1 MALRSRKQFIFAH
14 NVVITRLLA
23 GRGTHLSSGPSGRR
37 GRCEA
42 EYEIESESDCI
53 NRWGPSFG
61 GFARNGE
68 VVSVASLHYAPPHCS
83 CRHVRAERCLRFH
96 GAEPADKRQLVVRNA
111 PLQLGCMPR
120 SARKPPIA
128 GSGQRTGGEI
138 KE

>member
-42 EYEIESESDCI
+42 EYEIESESACI
-53 NRWGPSFG
+53 HRWSRRFG

-68 VVSVASLHYAPPHCS
+68 VVSAASLDYASPRCS
-83 CRHVRAERCLRFH
+83 CWRVRAERCLRFH
-96 GAEPADKRQLVVRNA
+96 WAEPADKRQLVVRN
-111 PLQLGCMPR
+111 PPPQLGCMPR
-120 SARKPPIA
+120 SARKPSIA
-128 GSGQRTGGEI
+128 EADNTRG
-138 KE
+138 